1 MCLGRELACIY
12 ATITPS
18 SVDSLFPIFFI
29 SVYLPSIHT
38 NLHLFIL
45 FIQHFVHVL
54 IYFHHVGI
62 MHAFE
67 SMLHNRVLF
76 MHHCWYWMAYNMY
89 THALFSEGRMD
100 HVVLLGTFDLEG
112 NRLRSDRNI
121 RPNQYTFKKL
131 VTTLAVP

>member
-89 THALFSEGRMD
+89 THALFSEGRIMLSCW
-100 HVVLLGTFDLEG
+100 VLLTWKEIAYEVIATLDQTSIHS
-112 NRLRSDRNI
+112 RSLL
-121 RPNQYTFKKL
+121 QH
-131 VTTLAVP
+131 